1 VRRISRAGLAVVVAL
16 TTGGCAGA
24 PPEQPRTPVP
34 RLDASVT
41 QFRPDEGTHTLRAGL
56 TNVGTRTVTVSSAG
70 IDWPGLPAAPVP
82 VPDGTLEPG
91 ASAAFSLQYGAPDC
105 GPDPGTRPRMVVV
118 ADGVTSRLPLT
129 VEDPQLLERLRAH
142 ECAQQRLDAT
152 ADISLTFADHL
163 ERLDGEEMLPGQV
176 VVRRRPGAS
185 TPLRVVGLGDSVLL
199 RLRARDGAA
208 LPVRLPG
215 DRTLLRI
222 PVAAGS
228 AHRCDPHALSQS
240 SQSFLLSVYV
250 RLAGEPA
257 QRVLTIP
264 DERSKALL
272 TGAIRRD
279 CR

>member
-1 VRRISRAGLAVVVAL
+1 MRLISRAGLGLVVAL
-16 TTGGCAGA
+16 TIGGCSVS
-24 PPEQPRTPVP
+24 PPEQPRARVP

-41 QFRPDEGTHTLRAGL
+41 QFRPDEGTHTLRAGV
-56 TNVGTRTVTVSSAG
+56 TNVGTRTVTVTSAG

-82 VPDGTLEPG
+82 VPDGRLEPG
-91 ASAAFSLQYGAPDC
+91 ASAAFSLQYGDPECDSE
-105 GPDPGTRPRMVVV
+105 PGTRPRMVVV
-118 ADGVTSRLPLT
+118 ADGVTSRLPLR
-129 VEDPQLLERLRAH
+129 VEDPQLLDRLREH

-152 ADISLTFADHL
+152 AEVSLVFADRVEHI
-163 ERLDGEEMLPGQV
+163 DGEELLPGQV

-185 TPLRVVGLGDSVLL
+185 APLRVVDLGDSVLL

-208 LPVRLPG
+208 LPARLPG
-215 DRTLLRI
+215 DRALLRI
-222 PVAAGS
+222 PVVAGS

-250 RLAGEPA
+250 QLAGEPT

-272 TGAIRRD
+272 TRVLRRD